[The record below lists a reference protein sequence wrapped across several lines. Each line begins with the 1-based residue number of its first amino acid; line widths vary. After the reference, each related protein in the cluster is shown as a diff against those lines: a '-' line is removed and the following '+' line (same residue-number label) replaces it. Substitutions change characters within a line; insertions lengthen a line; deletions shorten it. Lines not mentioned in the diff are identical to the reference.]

1 MRRTAL
7 WMVGILAAA
16 LLGAL
21 AGVSWRERARP
32 PQTAPS
38 EPAAGEPETSAPAP
52 ASPAQPQTTP
62 SGDPFL
68 HIEGTTLS
76 AADPA
81 GRRLWDLR
89 AAQLTMDNAKQRV
102 VLRGVSGRFYRGAG
116 VGITFSAPAAV
127 FHVAS
132 RDVEMTGGVVG
143 RAADGRVLRA
153 AQIRW
158 NAGARQIQ
166 AMGTVILT
174 QRGVAIHAD
183 RLAADAGL
191 DQVRFSGNVLVRVTE

>member
-7 WMVGILAAA
+7 WVAAVLAATVLGAVVGI
-16 LLGAL
+16 
-21 AGVSWRERARP
+21 SWRDRTAPPRTTSPAAPETSSPARP
-32 PQTAPS
+32 P
-38 EPAAGEPETSAPAP
+38 
-52 ASPAQPQTTP
+52 ASPPEARPP
-62 SGDPFL
+62 GDPL
-68 HIEGTTLS
+68 LQIEGTTLS

-89 AAQLTMDNAKQRV
+89 AAQLSADNAKQRV
-102 VLRGVSGRFYRGAG
+102 VLTRVSGQFYSGGA
-116 VGITFSAPAAV
+116 VRLTFSAPNAV

-143 RAADGRVLRA
+143 RTADGRILRA
-153 AQIRW
+153 SRVRW
-158 NAGARQIQ
+158 SAGQRAIQ
-166 AMGTVILT
+166 AAGTVVLT

-183 RLAADAGL
+183 RLVADVAL

>member
-7 WMVGILAAA
+7 WVAAVLAATVLGAVVGI
-16 LLGAL
+16 
-21 AGVSWRERARP
+21 SWRDRAAPPRTTSPAAPETSSPARP
-32 PQTAPS
+32 P
-38 EPAAGEPETSAPAP
+38 
-52 ASPAQPQTTP
+52 ASPPEARPP
-62 SGDPFL
+62 GDPL
-68 HIEGTTLS
+68 LQIEGTTLS

-89 AAQLTMDNAKQRV
+89 AAQLSADNAKQRV
-102 VLRGVSGRFYRGAG
+102 VLTRVSGQFYSGGA
-116 VGITFSAPAAV
+116 VRLTFSAPNAV

-143 RAADGRVLRA
+143 RTADGRILRA
-153 AQIRW
+153 SRVRW
-158 NAGARQIQ
+158 SAGQRAIQ
-166 AMGTVILT
+166 AAGTVVLT

-183 RLAADAGL
+183 RLVADVAL